1 MPIIDMHCHI
11 LPGVDDGSQSMRST
25 LKMLQVAAEEGI
37 THMVATP
44 HFKDGHHNVSPG
56 TAAKLVREVQSLAN
70 ENGLDITIL
79 QGNEIMYY
87 SEMEEAY
94 EAGKFTTMNGS
105 KYLLIEFYPDDDYTR
120 IRNAVDAT
128 QNLGLIPVLAH
139 VERFMVLR
147 KDAKKVEELKRSG
160 ALIQVNAASIAG
172 EQGFGTKQFVKKLLK
187 AEIVDFIGT
196 DAHHYER
203 RAPRMQK
210 CAEYLYKKYDQEYAD
225 AVLYGNAMKYFG
237 IEK

>member
-56 TAAKLVREVQSLAN
+56 SAAKLVREVQSLAN

-139 VERFMVLR
+139 VERFMALR

-187 AEIVDFIGT
+187 AEIVDFVGT

-210 CAEYLYKKYDQEYAD
+210 CAEYLYKKYDQEYAE